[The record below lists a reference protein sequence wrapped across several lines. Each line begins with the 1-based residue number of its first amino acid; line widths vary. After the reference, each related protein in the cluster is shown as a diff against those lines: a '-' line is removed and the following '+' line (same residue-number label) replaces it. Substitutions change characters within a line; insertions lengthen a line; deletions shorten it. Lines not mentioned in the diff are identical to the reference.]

1 MLPKE
6 IIEKIYYFYIPMYKD
21 NMRQIHED
29 ILNLDKIIYN
39 RKLKKLMYQIKTE
52 KIYLYLTEDIFE
64 FDLDFI
70 FAIRLPGLI

>member
-6 IIEKIYYFYIPMYKD
+6 IIENIYYFYIPMYKD

-39 RKLKKLMYQIKTE
+39 RKLKKVMYQMKTE
-52 KIYLYLTEDIFE
+52 KIYLELTEVFE

-70 FAIRLPGLI
+70 FAIRLPRLI

>member
-39 RKLKKLMYQIKTE
+39 RKLKKVMYQMKTE
-52 KIYLYLTEDIFE
+52 KIYLELTEVFE

-70 FAIRLPGLI
+70 FAIRLPRLI